1 MDVAQALVLTL
12 MFGELRELYQE
23 VILDHG
29 KNPRNFGVLEQ
40 YTCTA
45 EGNNPMC
52 GDQLTVYIDIK
63 DDIVSDVSYRARG
76 CAISIASASIMSS
89 MIKGRT
95 IEEVH
100 ILFDKL
106 HKLCT
111 GQEVADDDDT
121 EKLRVLSG
129 VSEFPTR
136 VKCATMSWHA
146 VDSAIKSENGNF

>member
-106 HKLCT
+106 YKLCT

-146 VDSAIKSENGNF
+146 VDSAIKSKNA

>member
-1 MDVAQALVLTL
+1 MVVAQALVLTL
-12 MFGELRELYQE
+12 LFGELRELYQE

-146 VDSAIKSENGNF
+146 VDSAIKSKNA